1 MRREGWR
8 VVEGEFRPP
17 TPREGPVGGG
27 LSVEMLEREEPI
39 KILSLDRAGRKR
51 DRGEMEDGEV
61 DD

>member
-1 MRREGWR
+1 
-8 VVEGEFRPP
+8 
-17 TPREGPVGGG
+17 
-27 LSVEMLEREEPI
+27 MLEREEPI